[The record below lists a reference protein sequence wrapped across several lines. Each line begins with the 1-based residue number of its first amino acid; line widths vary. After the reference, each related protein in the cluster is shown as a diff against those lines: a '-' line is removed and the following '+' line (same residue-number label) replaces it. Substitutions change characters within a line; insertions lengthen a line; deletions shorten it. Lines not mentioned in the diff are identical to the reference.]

1 MVWCIL
7 LMRIGFEFWYLWYC
21 VFDLTMYWV
30 LFVLFIYFLDQVFWV
45 LLVDFVVVSEFNYG
59 FVYVFAC
66 LDAKKMQEKRRK
78 S

>member
-1 MVWCIL
+1 M
-7 LMRIGFEFWYLWYC
+7 
-21 VFDLTMYWV
+21 
-30 LFVLFIYFLDQVFWV
+30 FWV
-45 LLVDFVVVSEFNYG
+45 LLVDCVRVSEFDHGFVSEFGHG